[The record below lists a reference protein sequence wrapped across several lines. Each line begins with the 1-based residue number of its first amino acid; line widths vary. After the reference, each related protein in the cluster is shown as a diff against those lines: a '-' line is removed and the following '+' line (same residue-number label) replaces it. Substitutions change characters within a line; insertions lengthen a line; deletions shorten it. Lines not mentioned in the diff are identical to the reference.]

1 MTTDEKH
8 DILFNVLEG
17 MINEVENEVSMY
29 FNSKE
34 FKMKLKMKLSN
45 QNVEIDFK
53 DMENTKQIQNITMD
67 KYSVYFNEDLYEDVR
82 NDLVI
87 H

>member
-45 QNVEIDFK
+45 QNVEVDFK